1 MQTIR
6 LVSWLYTNLK
16 LMCVYGSP
24 IIGYVCGGRVGCLTY
39 WWSPLMVYY
48 DNGDCCEVVVGSD
61 GGCPRSL

>member
-16 LMCVYGSP
+16 LMCIYGSP

-39 WWSPLMVYY
+39 WWLPHLLVVAI
-48 DNGDCCEVVVGSD
+48 NGV
-61 GGCPRSL
+61 L